1 MPNRTISNFVGS
13 SGGSSPSA
21 IRKVLVAV
29 GVGAICRKADAEMM
43 QVFSKIRNRRDQREL
58 GNFAVRLRGD
68 EDLMALVRKRRAE
81 ARENFDM
88 RLRGGED
95 LMAVVARIARG
106 NGISS

>member
-1 MPNRTISNFVGS
+1 
-13 SGGSSPSA
+13 
-21 IRKVLVAV
+21 
-29 GVGAICRKADAEMM
+29 MM
-43 QVFSKIRNRRDQREL
+43 QVFSKILNRRGQREL

-106 NGISS
+106 NGISSSTS